1 MAGTKERKDSEEKW
15 GKREGG
21 YRIKSDGTL
30 GRSMSALELMRKFA
44 HFSGELHSFYQIFT
58 GVSDPKN
65 RITEQTTSTFGES
78 DGFETSK

>member
-1 MAGTKERKDSEEKW
+1 MKRNGESGYLIRSE
-15 GKREGG
+15 
-21 YRIKSDGTL
+21 GTL
-30 GRSMSALELMRKFA
+30 GRSRSTLELIRKCA

-65 RITEQTTSTFGES
+65 RITEQTRSTFGES